1 MAVIT
6 QRKLIGVFAKFRIT
20 DGEETEV
27 EQKFP

>member
-6 QRKLIGVFAKFRIT
+6 QRNLIGVFARFHIT

-27 EQKFP
+27 EQNFP